1 MMLCAWRGKHELPAH
16 GARERPPPSA
26 VWRPGQEG
34 AKEEDGRQ
42 TEDRAVGRAG
52 LRGQGW

>member
-52 LRGQGW
+52 PRGQGW